1 MTKPIHKH
9 LLIRAEVKN
18 PPKEN
23 DERRLVNWM
32 RYLIQDIDMKLLF
45 GPITRYVDVEGNE
58 GLTAIAMIE
67 TSHIAIHVWDEV
79 IPALVQCDVYS
90 CAEFSSNEVLAEFVD
105 MEPTKIEFSHDPG
118 KYEYVVSFKDKSRKM
133 YGFSSR
139 YSQLPSSTV
148 ASES

>member
-23 DERRLVNWM
+23 DDVRLVNWM

-45 GPITRYVDVEGNE
+45 GPVTRYVDVEGNE

-67 TSHIAIHVWDEV
+67 TSHIAMHIWEKED
-79 IPALVQCDVYS
+79 PPLLQLDVYT
-90 CAEFSSNEVLAEFVD
+90 CGPFVPATVLKALHEFNPV
-105 MEPTKIEFSHDPG
+105 KIRWKFLDREKDLD
-118 KYEYVVSFKDKSRKM
+118 FKFGGLWKEGQEWPDNAHLR
-133 YGFSSR
+133 GEDD
-139 YSQLPSSTV
+139 TD
-148 ASES
+148 

>member
-23 DERRLVNWM
+23 DDVRLVNWM

-45 GPITRYVDVEGNE
+45 GPVTRYVDVEGNE

-67 TSHIAIHVWDEV
+67 TSHIAMHIWEKED
-79 IPALVQCDVYS
+79 PPLVQLDVYT
-90 CAEFSSNEVLAEFVD
+90 CGPFVPGTVLKALREFNPV
-105 MEPTKIEFSHDPG
+105 KIRWKFLDREKDLDFKFSGLWKEGQEWPDNAHLRGED
-118 KYEYVVSFKDKSRKM
+118 D
-133 YGFSSR
+133 
-139 YSQLPSSTV
+139 TD
-148 ASES
+148 

>member
-23 DERRLVNWM
+23 DDVRLVNWM

-45 GPITRYVDVEGNE
+45 GPVTRYVDVEGNE

-67 TSHIAIHVWDEV
+67 TSHIAMHIWEKEE
-79 IPALVQCDVYS
+79 PPLLQLDVYT
-90 CAEFSSNEVLAEFVD
+90 CGPFVPGTVL
-105 MEPTKIEFSHDPG
+105 
-118 KYEYVVSFKDKSRKM
+118 
-133 YGFSSR
+133 
-139 YSQLPSSTV
+139 
-148 ASES
+148 

>member
-67 TSHIAIHVWDEV
+67 TSHIAMHIWEKED
-79 IPALVQCDVYS
+79 PPLMQLDVYT
-90 CAEFSSNEVLAEFVD
+90 CGPFVPGTVLKALREFN
-105 MEPTKIEFSHDPG
+105 PIKIRWKFLDREKDLD
-118 KYEYVVSFKDKSRKM
+118 FKFGGLWKEGQEWPDNAHLR
-133 YGFSSR
+133 GEDD
-139 YSQLPSSTV
+139 TN
-148 ASES
+148 

>member
-23 DERRLVNWM
+23 DDVRLVNWM

-67 TSHIAIHVWDEV
+67 TSHIAMHIWEKED
-79 IPALVQCDVYS
+79 PPLLQLDVYT
-90 CAEFSSNEVLAEFVD
+90 CGPFVPGTVLKALREFNPV
-105 MEPTKIEFSHDPG
+105 KIRWKFLDREKDLD
-118 KYEYVVSFKDKSRKM
+118 FKFGGLWKEGQEWPDNAHLR
-133 YGFSSR
+133 G
-139 YSQLPSSTV
+139 
-148 ASES
+148 EDDIN

>member
-23 DERRLVNWM
+23 DDLLLVNWM

-45 GPITRYVDVEGNE
+45 GPIARYVDVEGNE

-67 TSHIAIHVWDEV
+67 TSHIAMHIWEKED
-79 IPALVQCDVYS
+79 PPLLQLDVYTCGPFKPEIVLKS
-90 CAEFSSNEVLAEFVD
+90 IQEFNPITIHWKYLDRETDLKTVDIGIWHEDSPWPDNSNLRN
-105 MEPTKIEFSHDPG
+105 G
-118 KYEYVVSFKDKSRKM
+118 
-133 YGFSSR
+133 
-139 YSQLPSSTV
+139 
-148 ASES
+148 

>member
-23 DERRLVNWM
+23 DDVRLVNWM

-45 GPITRYVDVEGNE
+45 GPVTRYVDVEGNE

-67 TSHIAIHVWDEV
+67 TSHIAMHIWEKED
-79 IPALVQCDVYS
+79 PPLLQLDVYTCGPFVPGIVLKS
-90 CAEFSSNEVLAEFVD
+90 LREFNPV
-105 MEPTKIEFSHDPG
+105 KIRRKFLDREEDLD
-118 KYEYVVSFKDKSRKM
+118 FKFGGLWKEGQEWPDNAHLR
-133 YGFSSR
+133 G
-139 YSQLPSSTV
+139 
-148 ASES
+148 EDDIN

>member
-32 RYLIQDIDMKLLF
+32 RYLIEDIDMKLLF
-45 GPITRYVDVEGNE
+45 GPVTRYVDVEGNE

-67 TSHIAIHVWDEV
+67 TSHIAMHIWEKED
-79 IPALVQCDVYS
+79 PPLLQLDVYT
-90 CAEFSSNEVLAEFVD
+90 CGPFVPGTVLKALREFN
-105 MEPTKIEFSHDPG
+105 PIKIRWKFLDREKDLD
-118 KYEYVVSFKDKSRKM
+118 FKFGGLWKEGQEWPDNAHLR
-133 YGFSSR
+133 GEDD
-139 YSQLPSSTV
+139 TD
-148 ASES
+148 